1 MKNSIDKI
9 IISFLLLLVAMTGC
23 DNYERAE
30 AVPTIYVNHQFL
42 SLFVGDE
49 IQLVANP
56 KDGASYSWE
65 SEDLKVV
72 TVSNGL
78 VNAVGEGTTN
88 VIVRQGDIYIRV
100 PVTVVEKIPLVSVEL
115 STDYVGLFP
124 NSTETVQVTSSPI
137 DANDVPRT
145 DFKWW
150 SEDESIAM
158 VNAKGEIS
166 GIKIGLTKVHYRKGS
181 FVRSVTVD
189 VVSTLPFKGPHVI
202 SKAAVLVLPVRDFDF
217 GGEGNAYHDS
227 DVTNSAGSNYR
238 KDNGD
243 NNSPGVDVEGG
254 GNVGYVNDGEWLLY
268 TVEVHDAG
276 TYAVQVSASGHT
288 DGFFHLEVDGEDKT
302 GQISVP
308 SNGSWN
314 TWIWRPATPA
324 ELTLTEGKHTIKLY
338 IDKAGFN
345 INELKFQFLR

>member
-1 MKNSIDKI
+1 MKKSIDKI
-9 IISFLLLLVAMTGC
+9 ILLFLLSLVAMTSC
-23 DNYERAE
+23 DNYERTE
-30 AVPTIYVNHQFL
+30 VVPTIYVTYKSL

-56 KDGASYSWE
+56 QDGSSYSWE
-65 SEDLKVV
+65 SEDLQVI

-88 VIVRQGDIYIRV
+88 VIVRHGDIYIRV
-100 PVTVVEKIPLVSVEL
+100 PVTVVVKIPLASVEL
-115 STDYVGLFP
+115 STDYIGLFP
-124 NSTETVQVTSSPI
+124 NATETVQVTSSPI
-137 DANDVPRT
+137 DANDIPRT
-145 DFKWW
+145 DFEWW
-150 SEDESIAM
+150 SDNESIAM
-158 VNAKGEIS
+158 VKASGEIS
-166 GIKIGLTKVHYRKGS
+166 GVKIGSTKVHYRRGT
-181 FVRSVTVD
+181 FFRSVTVD

-202 SKAAVLVLPVRDFDF
+202 SKAAALILPVRNFDL

-227 DVTNSAGSNYR
+227 DATNSANSAYR

-243 NNSPGVDVEGG
+243 GNSPGVDVESG
-254 GNVGYVNDGEWLLY
+254 GNIGYTNDGEWLLY
-268 TVEVHDAG
+268 TVEVTDAG
-276 TYAVQVSASGHT
+276 IYAAQLSASGNSN
-288 DGFFHLEVDGEDKT
+288 GFFHLEVDGVDKT

-314 TWIWRPATPA
+314 NWVWRPATPV